1 MRPDAVRFI
10 MNVLR
15 QKDPIIRLA
24 CVFFLGAAVA
34 SLPTTAR
41 AWSAFNVQY
50 LYGSNYELEPE
61 QVDILTLAWA
71 NGWAYGD
78 NFAFV
83 DIANFVQGD
92 NTVYGEWS
100 PRLSLSK
107 ITGKDFS
114 AGPIQDV
121 LLSGTVELGEGISN
135 YLIGAAIDLAIPGF
149 NFFQLN
155 GYLREN
161 SELSGSTWQTTVVW
175 SADFEIG
182 QTRWNFSGFI
192 DWAGSEGKSGTPAY
206 SKRNFHAQPQL
217 LLDLS
222 HLLNQSEG
230 RLYAGI
236 EWLYWRNR
244 FGIPGIT
251 ESVAQAMV
259 KVDF

>member
-1 MRPDAVRFI
+1 
-10 MNVLR
+10 MNVLCR
-15 QKDPIIRLA
+15 KDPTIRLT
-24 CVFFLGAAVA
+24 CVLFLGAAMA
-34 SLPTTAR
+34 SQPTAAQ

-61 QVDILTLAWA
+61 QVDILTLEWV
-71 NGWAYGD
+71 NGWTYGD

-83 DIANFVQGD
+83 DITNFVQGD
-92 NTVYGEWS
+92 NAVYGEWA

-121 LLSGTVELGEGISN
+121 LLSGTVELGEDISN
-135 YLIGAAIDLAIPGF
+135 YLIGAAIDLAIPNF
-149 NFFQLN
+149 NFFQVN
-155 GYLREN
+155 GYLREDP
-161 SELSGSTWQTTVVW
+161 ELAGSTWQMTVVW

-182 QTRWNFSGFI
+182 QTRWSFSGFI
-192 DWAGSEGKSGTPAY
+192 DWAGSEGQSGTPAY

-222 HLLNQSEG
+222 HLLNQPEG
-230 RLYAGI
+230 SLYAGV
-236 EWLYWRNR
+236 EWLYWHNR

-259 KVDF
+259 KANF